1 MDLMKCYKIMM
12 ISYHFSKRQK
22 TYLSDLA
29 NGGTDLLILSEI
41 KMYLIGKVIA
51 MHFRRV
57 NWS

>member
-12 ISYHFSKRQK
+12 ISYHFSKCQK

-51 MHFRRV
+51 MHFRG
-57 NWS
+57 